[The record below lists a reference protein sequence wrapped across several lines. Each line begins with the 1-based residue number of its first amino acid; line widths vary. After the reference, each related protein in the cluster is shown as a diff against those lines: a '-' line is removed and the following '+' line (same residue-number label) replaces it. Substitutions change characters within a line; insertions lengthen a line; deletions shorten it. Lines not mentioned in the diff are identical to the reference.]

1 MIRLFVADVDGTL
14 LNEDSQLEEKTIE
27 AIRRFQRQGGIFMI
41 ATGRNSWEVDEI
53 TSRIDDAVIN
63 CANGAVLIDENGQV
77 ICSRFLDEETVRKV
91 IGLCRETGTPVEFHC
106 PDRTCTFWDKQS
118 LKDRAMEVFRRSF
131 DEQGAEEFFRI
142 IFEKPEMCFDL
153 AEEEIC
159 RGKVTK
165 AEILFM
171 KDEVRGYLHKCVES
185 LNNCS
190 FSFVD
195 FMKNI
200 EITSDKADKG
210 LAISTFCQI
219 KGIDEKETAV
229 AGDSGNDIT
238 MLKRFENSY
247 AMANADEET
256 KKAAKHVCGS
266 NRELGIAKL
275 LNEICDENE
284 RI

>member
-1 MIRLFVADVDGTL
+1 MKTAMLPQRWPAALKGFVMVKV
-14 LNEDSQLEEKTIE
+14 SI
-27 AIRRFQRQGGIFMI
+27 IVPVH
-41 ATGRNSWEVDEI
+41 NS
-53 TSRIDDAVIN
+53 
-63 CANGAVLIDENGQV
+63 EN
-77 ICSRFLDEETVRKV
+77 
-91 IGLCRETGTPVEFHC
+91 
-106 PDRTCTFWDKQS
+106 
-118 LKDRAMEVFRRSF
+118 
-131 DEQGAEEFFRI
+131 
-142 IFEKPEMCFDL
+142 
-153 AEEEIC
+153 
-159 RGKVTK
+159 
-165 AEILFM
+165 
-171 KDEVRGYLHKCVES
+171 YLHKCVES

-238 MLKRFENSY
+238 MLKRSENSY